1 MPTLVSVPTL
11 RQEEGTALAG
21 VPDEYR
27 HYFSG
32 RTPVPFTKR
41 HWEFPGVTSSVP
53 LARAFLDTC
62 AAGGGSDFRYVFSLL
77 GTELATNA
85 IRHSR
90 SGEEGQTFVLRV
102 TRGTNGLTL
111 VCRDGGRPTH
121 LQSAASVHAAGTLS
135 PAPMEGERLTAENGR
150 GLALVDSFA
159 TTWGDNGHPSIRKVW
174 FYLAYDL
181 TGSSWPAA

>member
-11 RQEEGTALAG
+11 AQAEGSVLSG

-27 HYFSG
+27 HYFNG

-41 HWEFPGVTSSVP
+41 HWEFPGEPASVP

-62 AAGGGSDFRYVFSLL
+62 AASRDSEFRYVFSLL

-90 SGEEGQTFVLRV
+90 SGEQGQTFVLRV
-102 TRGTNGLTL
+102 TRGPNGLTL
-111 VCRDGGRPTH
+111 VCRDSGTPSRAVSGEDGP
-121 LQSAASVHAAGTLS
+121 LSAGALAGDQ
-135 PAPMEGERLTAENGR
+135 LTAENGR

-159 TTWGDNGHPSIRKVW
+159 TAWGDNGHPSIRKVW
-174 FYLAYDL
+174 FHLAYDL

>member
-1 MPTLVSVPTL
+1 MPSLVSVPALAET
-11 RQEEGTALAG
+11 GDTALTG

-27 HYFSG
+27 HYFNG
-32 RTPVPFTKR
+32 RPLPFVKR
-41 HWEFPGVTSSVP
+41 HWEFPGTAANIP

-62 AAGGGSDFRYVFSLL
+62 AAARDSDFRYLFALL

-85 IRHSR
+85 IKHSR

-102 TRGTNGLTL
+102 TRTPTGLTL
-111 VCRDGGRPTH
+111 VCRDN
-121 LQSAASVHAAGTLS
+121 GTPHDGPLT
-135 PAPMEGERLTAENGR
+135 PVAPMADRLTAENGR

-174 FYLAYDL
+174 FHLAYDM

>member
-1 MPTLVSVPTL
+1 MPTLVSVPAL
-11 RQEEGTALAG
+11 AKEEDSFLAG

-27 HYFSG
+27 HYFNG
-32 RTPVPFTKR
+32 RPPVPFTKR
-41 HWEFPGVTSSVP
+41 HWEFAGEPACIP

-62 AAGGGSDFRYVFSLL
+62 AATRDSEFRYVFALL

-90 SGEEGQTFVLRV
+90 SGEDGQTFVLKV
-102 TRGTNGLTL
+102 TRGPNGLTL
-111 VCRDGGRPTH
+111 ACRDNGRPTSSPSGEDGP
-121 LQSAASVHAAGTLS
+121 LSAGPLAGD
-135 PAPMEGERLTAENGR
+135 RLTAENGR

-159 TTWGDNGHPSIRKVW
+159 TAWGDNGHPSIRKVW
-174 FYLAYDL
+174 FHLAYDL

>member
-1 MPTLVSVPTL
+1 MPSLVSVPTL
-11 RQEEGTALAG
+11 ATAEDSVLAG

-27 HYFSG
+27 HYFNG
-32 RTPVPFTKR
+32 RPPVPFTKR
-41 HWEFPGVTSSVP
+41 HWEFPGEPAAVP

-62 AAGGGSDFRYVFSLL
+62 AAARDGEYRYVFALM

-85 IRHSR
+85 IKHSR

-102 TRGTNGLTL
+102 TRTPNGMTL
-111 VCRDGGRPTH
+111 VCRDNGIPTR
-121 LQSAASVHAAGTLS
+121 AAAGEGGPLTAV
-135 PAPMEGERLTAENGR
+135 PATGDRLTAESGR

-159 TTWGDNGHPSIRKVW
+159 SSWGDNGHPSIRKVW
-174 FYLAYDL
+174 FHLAFDM

>member
-32 RTPVPFTKR
+32 RSSVPFTKR
-41 HWEFPGVTSSVP
+41 HWEFPGTASSVP

-62 AAGGGSDFRYVFSLL
+62 AAGQDSDFRYVFSLL

-102 TRGTNGLTL
+102 TRSTNGLTL
-111 VCRDGGRPTH
+111 VCRDSGRPTH
-121 LQSAASVHAAGTLS
+121 LLREASGDEEGVLTPVPL
-135 PAPMEGERLTAENGR
+135 EGEHLTAENGR

-174 FYLAYDL
+174 FHLAYDL

>member
-1 MPTLVSVPTL
+1 MPTLVSVP
-11 RQEEGTALAG
+11 ALAKAEDTVLTG

-27 HYFSG
+27 HYFNG
-32 RTPVPFTKR
+32 RPPVPFTKR
-41 HWEFPGVTSSVP
+41 HWEFPGEPAGVP

-62 AAGGGSDFRYVFSLL
+62 AATRDSDYRYVFSLL
-77 GTELATNA
+77 GAELATNA

-102 TRGTNGLTL
+102 TRAPNGLTL
-111 VCRDGGRPTH
+111 VCRDNGRPTRSQPGEDRP
-121 LQSAASVHAAGTLS
+121 LSAGPL
-135 PAPMEGERLTAENGR
+135 EGDRLTAENGR

-159 TTWGDNGHPSIRKVW
+159 TAWGDNGHPSIRKVW
-174 FYLAYDL
+174 FHLAYDL

>member
-1 MPTLVSVPTL
+1 MPTLVSVP
-11 RQEEGTALAG
+11 ALAKAEDTVLTD

-27 HYFSG
+27 HYFNG
-32 RTPVPFTKR
+32 RPPVPFTKR
-41 HWEFPGVTSSVP
+41 HWEFPGEPAGVP

-62 AAGGGSDFRYVFSLL
+62 AATRDSDYRYVFSLL

-102 TRGTNGLTL
+102 TRAPNGLTL
-111 VCRDGGRPTH
+111 VCRDNGRPTRSQPGEDGP
-121 LQSAASVHAAGTLS
+121 LSAGPL
-135 PAPMEGERLTAENGR
+135 EGDRLTAENGR

-159 TTWGDNGHPSIRKVW
+159 TAWGDNGHPSIRKVW
-174 FYLAYDL
+174 FHLAYDL

>member
-11 RQEEGTALAG
+11 TQAEDTVLSG

-27 HYFSG
+27 HYFNG

-41 HWEFPGVTSSVP
+41 HWEFSGTSVSVP

-62 AAGGGSDFRYVFSLL
+62 AAGRDSDFRYVFALL

-102 TRGTNGLTL
+102 TRSSNGLTL
-111 VCRDGGRPTH
+111 VCRDNGYPVCAEPGDPEEGRQ
-121 LQSAASVHAAGTLS
+121 LI
-135 PAPMEGERLTAENGR
+135 PAPLEGEHLTAENGR

-174 FYLAYDL
+174 FHLAFDL

>member
-11 RQEEGTALAG
+11 ATVEDGVCAG

-27 HYFSG
+27 HYFNG
-32 RTPVPFTKR
+32 RRPVPFTKR
-41 HWEFPGVTSSVP
+41 HWEFPGTTASVP

-62 AAGGGSDFRYVFSLL
+62 AAGRDDDYRYVFSLL

-90 SGEEGQTFVLRV
+90 SGEEGQSFVLRV
-102 TRGTNGLTL
+102 TRRLKGLTL
-111 VCRDGGRPTH
+111 VCRDNGKP
-121 LQSAASVHAAGTLS
+121 AASFAGAEGPLS
-135 PAPMEGERLTAENGR
+135 AEPLVEDQLTAENGR

-159 TTWGDNGHPSIRKVW
+159 TAWGDNGHPSIRKVW
-174 FYLAYDL
+174 FHLAYDL

>member
-32 RTPVPFTKR
+32 RSSVPFTKR
-41 HWEFPGVTSSVP
+41 HWEFPGTASSVP

-62 AAGGGSDFRYVFSLL
+62 AAGQDSDFRYVFSLL
-77 GTELATNA
+77 GTALATNA

-90 SGEEGQTFVLRV
+90 SWEEGQTFVLRV
-102 TRGTNGLTL
+102 HCGTTGLHL
-111 VCRDGGRPTH
+111 VC
-121 LQSAASVHAAGTLS
+121 L
-135 PAPMEGERLTAENGR
+135 
-150 GLALVDSFA
+150 
-159 TTWGDNGHPSIRKVW
+159 
-174 FYLAYDL
+174 
-181 TGSSWPAA
+181 

>member
-11 RQEEGTALAG
+11 AQAEGSVLPG

-27 HYFSG
+27 HYFNG
-32 RTPVPFTKR
+32 RPPVPFTKR
-41 HWEFPGVTSSVP
+41 HWEFPGEPASVP

-62 AAGGGSDFRYVFSLL
+62 AATRDSEFRYVFALL

-102 TRGTNGLTL
+102 TRGPNGLTL
-111 VCRDGGRPTH
+111 VCRDSGTPSR
-121 LQSAASVHAAGTLS
+121 AAAGEDGPLS
-135 PAPMEGERLTAENGR
+135 AGALAGDQLTAENGR

-159 TTWGDNGHPSIRKVW
+159 SAWGDNGHPSIRKVW
-174 FYLAYDL
+174 FHLAYDL

>member
-1 MPTLVSVPTL
+1 MPTLVSVPAL
-11 RQEEGTALAG
+11 AKEEGSVLAG

-27 HYFSG
+27 HYFNG
-32 RTPVPFTKR
+32 RSPVPFTKR
-41 HWEFPGVTSSVP
+41 HWEFAGEPAGIP

-62 AAGGGSDFRYVFSLL
+62 AATRDAEFRYVFSLL

-90 SGEEGQTFVLRV
+90 SGEEGQTFVLKV
-102 TRGTNGLTL
+102 TRAPNGLTL
-111 VCRDGGRPTH
+111 VCRDNGRRT
-121 LQSAASVHAAGTLS
+121 SAPAGEDGPLS
-135 PAPMEGERLTAENGR
+135 AGPLVGDRLTAETGR

-159 TTWGDNGHPSIRKVW
+159 SAWGDNGHPSIRKVW
-174 FYLAYDL
+174 FHLAYDL

>member
-1 MPTLVSVPTL
+1 MPTLVSVPALAKAEDTV
-11 RQEEGTALAG
+11 LAG

-32 RTPVPFTKR
+32 RPTIPFTKR
-41 HWEFPGVTSSVP
+41 HWEFSGTPASVP

-62 AAGGGSDFRYVFSLL
+62 AASQDSDYRYVFSLL

-102 TRGTNGLTL
+102 NRVANGLTL
-111 VCRDGGRPTH
+111 VCRDNGRPTRSSDDGDGP
-121 LQSAASVHAAGTLS
+121 LSAGAL
-135 PAPMEGERLTAENGR
+135 EGDRLTAENGR

-159 TTWGDNGHPSIRKVW
+159 TAWGDNGHPSIRKVW
-174 FYLAYDL
+174 FHLAFDL

>member
-1 MPTLVSVPTL
+1 MPSLVAVP
-11 RQEEGTALAG
+11 ALAEAEDSVLTG

-27 HYFSG
+27 HYFNG
-32 RTPVPFTKR
+32 RPPVPFTKR
-41 HWEFPGVTSSVP
+41 HWEFSGEPASIP

-62 AAGGGSDFRYVFSLL
+62 AATRDSDFRYVFALL

-102 TRGTNGLTL
+102 ARNVTGLTL
-111 VCRDGGRPTH
+111 VCRDNGTPARSLGGGDGPLVPVPPT
-121 LQSAASVHAAGTLS
+121 GD
-135 PAPMEGERLTAENGR
+135 RLTAENGR

-174 FYLAYDL
+174 FHLAYDM